1 MRKSESRKPQILY
14 VDDEKENLI
23 SFKYVFKGYYEIHL
37 AQSTQEAYDKML
49 RHPVQVVIAD
59 QKMPGETG
67 VEFLE
72 RMLPEF
78 PDVVRMIVTGYSDM
92 DAVIHAINKS
102 KIHYYFQK
110 PWNEEEM
117 KMVIDDAL
125 EAYRERKNS
134 VKLIEGLEISNTEL
148 VRKVTR
154 LEIKVDEKT
163 RLMEKIRL
171 SGEQL
176 RMSEERFRAV
186 FEVAQDC
193 IFIKDQYLKY
203 TQVNPSML
211 RLLDL
216 NSQNIIGRTDQDI
229 LDPDVAAETQN
240 LELRVLKGQTIE
252 SEHTIVLNGSNQTL
266 SSIRTPMRDPTG
278 KVTGICGIIR
288 DVTGRRENDPP
299 AKFESSL
306 LSEAMQSTQR
316 EVLLA
321 AKNETTVLFL
331 GESGS
336 GKDYLAKYLHDRSSR
351 SRGPFFAINCAAL
364 APELADS
371 ELFGHESG
379 AFTGARGRKRGLLE
393 LAEGGTLLLNEI
405 GELTL
410 QLQAK
415 LLSFLDTQSF
425 TRVGGE
431 KCVTVNARLIA
442 ATNRDLHNEVQLGNF
457 RKDLFYRL
465 NVFPIKVPP
474 LRDRIEDL
482 PILLNDLVLSLTRKL
497 GVQKIPRIE
506 PDAINALR
514 GYDWPGNV
522 RELENVLERVII
534 LSDKREIT
542 RADLAMV
549 GVKEMDKDN
558 QCNHNLPITLSEG
571 SGMNEIVR
579 NTKYFLV
586 SDALN
591 RCGGSIKNAAMML
604 GISRG
609 SLKHYLKQLNISR
622 EFVHTGFRSYGHKIA
637 TRGQ

>member
-1 MRKSESRKPQILY
+1 MRETARLKPQILY

-23 SFKYVFKGYYEIHL
+23 SFKYVFKGDYEIHL

-49 RHPVQVVIAD
+49 RHPIQVVIAD

-92 DAVIHAINKS
+92 DAVIHAINRS

-117 KMVIDDAL
+117 KIVIDDAL
-125 EAYRERKNS
+125 EAYWERKNS

-148 VRKVTR
+148 VRKVTLLQR
-154 LEIKVDEKT
+154 KVDEKT

-193 IFIKDQYLKY
+193 IFIKDQSLKY

-216 NSQNIIGRTDQDI
+216 NSQKIIGSTDQDI

-240 LELRVLKGQTIE
+240 IELRVLKGQTIE
-252 SEHTIVLNGSNQTL
+252 SEYTIVLNGSRQTL
-266 SSIRTPMRDPTG
+266 SSIRTPMCDPTG
-278 KVTGICGIIR
+278 MVTGICGIIR
-288 DVTGRRENDPP
+288 DVTGRRENNRP
-299 AKFESSL
+299 AKFESSF

-336 GKDYLAKYLHDRSSR
+336 GKDYLAKYLHDMSNRSGR
-351 SRGPFFAINCAAL
+351 PFFTINCAAL
-364 APELADS
+364 VPELADS

-431 KCVTVNARLIA
+431 KYVTVNARLIA
-442 ATNRDLHNEVQLGNF
+442 ATNRDLENEVQLGNF

-482 PILLNDLVLSLTRKL
+482 PILLNDLLLSLAGKL
-497 GVQKIPRIE
+497 GVQEIPCIE

-514 GYDWPGNV
+514 YYDWPGNV

-542 RADLAMV
+542 RADLTMV
-549 GVKEMDKDN
+549 GVKGMDKDS
-558 QCNHNLPITLSEG
+558 QSNHNFLAPPSES
-571 SGMNEIVR
+571 SGMNEVLR
-579 NTKYFLV
+579 NTKSFLV

-591 RCGGSIKNAAMML
+591 RCGGSIKNAAIML

-609 SLKHYLKQLNISR
+609 SLKHYLKHLNIPR
-622 EFVHTGFRSYGHKIA
+622 ESVHSGFQLHGQKMA